1 MAAMIIA
8 IGAASMGQNVSIFFT
23 FWGLNALRKE
33 HLDQPVQKPLIEN
46 MFGMMMPK
54 GASRLGLS
62 NMNMLGAGKAMMTKV
77 MQDKNVNSL
86 PELMDKAR
94 ALGVKFTACTM
105 SMDVMGIQQVE
116 LIDGIEYGG
125 VATYVADSQGAGLT
139 LFI

>member
-1 MAAMIIA
+1 
-8 IGAASMGQNVSIFFT
+8 
-23 FWGLNALRKE
+23 
-33 HLDQPVQKPLIEN
+33 
-46 MFGMMMPK
+46 
-54 GASRLGLS
+54 
-62 NMNMLGAGKAMMTKV
+62 
-77 MQDKNVNSL
+77 MQDKNVDSL
-86 PELMDKAR
+86 PELISKAR